1 MISNFRSFDE
11 CRSTHLSTNFTSHDG
26 ITTIIEALE
35 NFEDSDLNI
44 RAAAIALRATEL
56 GINQMHFYAIA
67 FHAGLG
73 VAQ

>member
-1 MISNFRSFDE
+1 
-11 CRSTHLSTNFTSHDG
+11 
-26 ITTIIEALE
+26 LE